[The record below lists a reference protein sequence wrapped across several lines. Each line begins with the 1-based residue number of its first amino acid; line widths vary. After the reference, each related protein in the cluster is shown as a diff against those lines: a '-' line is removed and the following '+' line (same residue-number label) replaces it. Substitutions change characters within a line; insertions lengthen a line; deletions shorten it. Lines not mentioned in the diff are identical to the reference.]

1 MILNFSLPND
11 FHIRCER
18 HSDFLR
24 FRRCA
29 TTWYASEC
37 LWGPIWPSWIK
48 GFPQYLPAVTSV
60 VLELMDTLRC
70 HNFYLQVSV
79 PKYGKGD
86 WTLCPAC
93 SLTVVIGGHLFSV
106 LGGREERV
114 LAPLQRTDVGPN
126 RSGAAPHPLTPVCAC
141 FPIIFF
147 VWWVERMS
155 RWAFILSAGLSDA
168 LLPQYPPAAQKKIQT
183 LDSLWFLGLDLKAR
197 ELALTF

>member
-1 MILNFSLPND
+1 MILNFSLPDD

-37 LWGPIWPSWIK
+37 QWGPIWPLWIK

-126 RSGAAPHPLTPVCAC
+126 RSGAAPHPGLCLLSHHLLRLMGGEDVTMGFHSLRRPFWRPAPSV
-141 FPIIFF
+141 P
-147 VWWVERMS
+147 S
-155 RWAFILSAGLSDA
+155 RCTEENPDSGFSLIPGLRFKS
-168 LLPQYPPAAQKKIQT
+168 
-183 LDSLWFLGLDLKAR
+183 
-197 ELALTF
+197 